1 VVDPEQALGEW
12 LTLRIGRPA
21 AALLRR
27 SEAFGYLVAAAPGAA
42 ALITIGKLVDLAR
55 GGDHRPVIVDAPA
68 TGHALALLQ
77 APTTYASLRHSG
89 PISADARQLAEFL
102 ADGARA
108 AYIGVALPEP
118 MSVTEALELEE
129 RLPAAAGRGLDLII
143 VNGVHPDRF
152 TDAEAEMLAQTA
164 RHEGAGVLL
173 PVLAE
178 HRRARRQAQQ
188 VAELRRQARAPV
200 ITLPFMFPPV
210 EGAELSSALAS
221 VLQGS

>member
-1 VVDPEQALGEW
+1 
-12 LTLRIGRPA
+12 
-21 AALLRR
+21 
-27 SEAFGYLVAAAPGAA
+27 
-42 ALITIGKLVDLAR
+42 
-55 GGDHRPVIVDAPA
+55 
-68 TGHALALLQ
+68 
-77 APTTYASLRHSG
+77 
-89 PISADARQLAEFL
+89 
-102 ADGARA
+102 
-108 AYIGVALPEP
+108 
-118 MSVTEALELEE
+118 MSVVEVLELED
-129 RLPAAAGRGLDLII
+129 RLPAAAGRGLDLIV